1 MPFRSPEEFL
11 KHVLRAI
18 APYLDGLVLVG
29 GFAVWLY
36 RFHPQAAG
44 TEIPPL
50 LTFDVDFAASTELGI
65 KGGRS
70 LSDLLAAAGLELKFF
85 GDSAPPVMKF
95 FSKRAEADA
104 EASSADQYYVEFLT
118 PLVGPAADRAGRV
131 MATKEIQKG
140 VAAQRLRF
148 LDLLTV
154 NTWEVGL
161 DALPGMQ
168 DKVDGQIRV
177 RLPHPGLL
185 IVQKVLIA
193 GGPRRQEERPKDM
206 AYIYEVLVLFR
217 RQLDL
222 LARDVREITSKVP
235 PWRKWLGQFKRK
247 ATELFR
253 TPEAPGILEAEGV
266 LAASWG
272 ESEAPTS
279 EMIHAAVWVFLRNV

>member
-1 MPFRSPEEFL
+1 MSFRSPDEFL
-11 KHVLRAI
+11 GYVLQAI
-18 APYLDGLVLVG
+18 APYLDSLVLVG

-36 RFHPQAAG
+36 RFHPRAAG
-44 TEIPPL
+44 TEILPL
-50 LTFDVDFAASTELGI
+50 LTFDADFAASTELGI

-70 LSDLLAAAGLELKFF
+70 LSDRLAAAGLAPKFF

-95 FSKRAEADA
+95 FPKRAEADA
-104 EASSADQYYVEFLT
+104 ETLSANQYYVEFLT
-118 PLVGPAADRAGRV
+118 PLVGRAADRAGRV

-148 LDLLTV
+148 LDLLMV

-168 DKVDGQIRV
+168 DKGDRQIRV

-193 GGPRRQEERPKDM
+193 GGPRRREERPKDM

-217 RQLDL
+217 KELDL
-222 LARDVREITSKVP
+222 LARDAREITSKVP
-235 PWRKWLGQFKRK
+235 AWRKWLGQFKRK

-253 TPEAPGILEAEGV
+253 TPEAPGISEAQGV
-266 LAASWG
+266 LATSWG
-272 ESEAPTS
+272 GGEAPTS
-279 EMIHAAVWVFLRNV
+279 EMIHAAVWAFLRHL